1 MTTDDPAASSHSSP
15 AQGELLILAM
25 DHRDSVQREIYGID
39 GEPTSDE
46 AAQISAGKEAIFD
59 GLRAA
64 IDGGVDVAR
73 TGVLVDER
81 FGAGVAAAA
90 KSAGIDLAMPI
101 ERSGQTL
108 FLLEYGNFGDGEWLK
123 HVERFDPDQ
132 VKVLVRDNPASGGN
146 RELQFDRLAAV
157 SHALRDSGRTFLV
170 ELLVPAVATQLESV
184 AGDTLRY
191 DRELRP
197 ELTVRVIGD
206 MHEAGVE
213 PEIWK
218 IEGLESTEAAVE
230 VVAAAR
236 NGGRDAVTCIVLG
249 RDAPKDRLDHWLTVT
264 AGVEG
269 FRGFAIGRSI
279 WERPLIEH
287 LAGRATRAELVAKVA
302 ENYTHFVRIYEGVK
316 R

>member
-1 MTTDDPAASSHSSP
+1 
-15 AQGELLILAM
+15 M

-39 GEPTSDE
+39 GEPTADE
-46 AAQISAGKEAIFD
+46 AAQISAGKDAIFD

-81 FGAGVAAAA
+81 FGAGVATAA

-101 ERSGQTL
+101 ERSGQKL

-132 VKVLVRDNPASGGN
+132 VKVLVRDNPAGGGN

-218 IEGLESTEAAVE
+218 IEGLESTDAAVE

-279 WERPLIEH
+279 WEQPLIEH
-287 LAGRATRAELVAKVA
+287 LAGRATRAELVARVA
-302 ENYTHFVRIYEGVK
+302 ENYTHFVRIYDGVK